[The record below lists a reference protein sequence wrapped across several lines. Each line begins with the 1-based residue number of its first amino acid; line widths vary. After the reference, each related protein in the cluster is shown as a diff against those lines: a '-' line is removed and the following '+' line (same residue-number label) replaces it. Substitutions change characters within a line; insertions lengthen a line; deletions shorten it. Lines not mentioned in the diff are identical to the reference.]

1 MNLHFILSSLS
12 MKEESKKRINNM
24 KKNRKKQYIVVTHV
38 IKKENDQYV
47 ATCPEFDVSS
57 FGETV
62 EEAND
67 NLKEAI
73 SLYLEGI
80 EELKVRDQIFK
91 EKSITTYISQPKSIV
106 NNYKFEKK
114 LNNQPFIKKEPLQ
127 LAL

>member
-1 MNLHFILSSLS
+1 
-12 MKEESKKRINNM
+12 M

-38 IKKENDQYV
+38 IKKENDRYV

-62 EEAND
+62 EESND

-91 EKSITTYISQPKSIV
+91 EKSITTYINQPKSIV

-114 LNNQPFIKKEPLQ
+114 LSNQPFIKKEPLQ

>member
-1 MNLHFILSSLS
+1 
-12 MKEESKKRINNM
+12 M

-91 EKSITTYISQPKSIV
+91 EKSITTYINQPKSIV

-114 LNNQPFIKKEPLQ
+114 LSNQPFIKKEPLQ
-127 LAL
+127 VALWK

>member
-1 MNLHFILSSLS
+1 
-12 MKEESKKRINNM
+12 M
-24 KKNRKKQYIVVTHV
+24 KKNIKKQYIVVTHV

-127 LAL
+127 VAL

>member
-1 MNLHFILSSLS
+1 
-12 MKEESKKRINNM
+12 M
-24 KKNRKKQYIVVTHV
+24 KKNRKKQYIIVTHI

-62 EEAND
+62 EEANE

-80 EELKVRDQIFK
+80 EKLKILNQIFK
-91 EKSITTYISQPKSIV
+91 EKSIATYISKPKSIA

-114 LNNQPFIKKEPLQ
+114 LSNQPFIKKEPLQ
-127 LAL
+127 LALCK

>member
-1 MNLHFILSSLS
+1 
-12 MKEESKKRINNM
+12 MKRNKR
-24 KKNRKKQYIVVTHV
+24 KQYIIVTHV

-47 ATCPEFDVSS
+47 AICPEFDVSS

-67 NLKEAI
+67 NLKEAT

-91 EKSITTYISQPKSIV
+91 EKSITTYISQPKSVV

-114 LNNQPFIKKEPLQ
+114 LSNQPFIKKEPLRVD
-127 LAL
+127 L

>member
-1 MNLHFILSSLS
+1 
-12 MKEESKKRINNM
+12 M
-24 KKNRKKQYIVVTHV
+24 KKNIKKQYIIVTHV
-38 IKKENDQYV
+38 IKKEDDQYV

-114 LNNQPFIKKEPLQ
+114 LSNQPFIKKEPLQ
-127 LAL
+127 VALWK

>member
-1 MNLHFILSSLS
+1 
-12 MKEESKKRINNM
+12 M
-24 KKNRKKQYIVVTHV
+24 KKNRKKQYIIVTHV
-38 IKKENDQYV
+38 IKKEDDQYV

-73 SLYLEGI
+73 SLYLGGI

-91 EKSITTYISQPKSIV
+91 EKSITTYTSKPKSIV

-114 LNNQPFIKKEPLQ
+114 LSNQPFIKKEPLRV
-127 LAL
+127 AL

>member
-1 MNLHFILSSLS
+1 
-12 MKEESKKRINNM
+12 M

-38 IKKENDQYV
+38 IKKENDRYV

-91 EKSITTYISQPKSIV
+91 EKSITTYINQPKSIV

>member
-1 MNLHFILSSLS
+1 
-12 MKEESKKRINNM
+12 M

-38 IKKENDQYV
+38 IKKEDDQYV

-91 EKSITTYISQPKSIV
+91 EKSITTYINQPKSIV

-127 LAL
+127 LALWK

>member
-1 MNLHFILSSLS
+1 
-12 MKEESKKRINNM
+12 M
-24 KKNRKKQYIVVTHV
+24 KKNIKRQYIIVTHV

-80 EELKVRDQIFK
+80 EELKILDQIFK
-91 EKSITTYISQPKSIV
+91 EKSITTYISKPKSVV
-106 NNYKFEKK
+106 NKYKFEKK
-114 LNNQPFIKKEPLQ
+114 LSNQPFIKKEPLQ
-127 LAL
+127 VALCN

>member
-1 MNLHFILSSLS
+1 
-12 MKEESKKRINNM
+12 M
-24 KKNRKKQYIVVTHV
+24 KKNRKKQYIIVTHV
-38 IKKENDQYV
+38 IKKEDDQYV

-80 EELKVRDQIFK
+80 EELKTRDQIFK
-91 EKSITTYISQPKSIV
+91 EKSITTYTSKPKSIV
-106 NNYKFEKK
+106 DNYKFEKK
-114 LNNQPFIKKEPLQ
+114 LSNQPFIKKEPLRV
-127 LAL
+127 AL

>member
-1 MNLHFILSSLS
+1 
-12 MKEESKKRINNM
+12 M
-24 KKNRKKQYIVVTHV
+24 KKNRRKQYIIVTHI

-47 ATCPEFDVSS
+47 STCPEFDVSS

-62 EEAND
+62 EEANE

-80 EELKVRDQIFK
+80 ADLNIRDQIFK
-91 EKSITTYISQPKSIV
+91 EKSIATYITKPKSIT

-114 LNNQPFIKKEPLQ
+114 LSNQPFIKKEPLKV
-127 LAL
+127 ASCN

>member
-1 MNLHFILSSLS
+1 
-12 MKEESKKRINNM
+12 M

-91 EKSITTYISQPKSIV
+91 EKSITTYINQPKSIV

-127 LAL
+127 VAL

>member
-1 MNLHFILSSLS
+1 
-12 MKEESKKRINNM
+12 M
-24 KKNRKKQYIVVTHV
+24 KKNIKKQYIIVTSI

-47 ATCPEFDVSS
+47 AICPEFDVSS
-57 FGETV
+57 FCETV

-80 EELKVRDQIFK
+80 EELKIRDQIFK
-91 EKSITTYISQPKSIV
+91 EKSITTYINKPKSII

-114 LNNQPFIKKEPLQ
+114 LSNQPFITKESLQ
-127 LAL
+127 VAFCS

>member
-1 MNLHFILSSLS
+1 MD
-12 MKEESKKRINNM
+12 
-24 KKNRKKQYIVVTHV
+24 KNRKKQYIIVTHV

-80 EELKVRDQIFK
+80 EELNILNQIFK
-91 EKSITTYISQPKSIV
+91 EKSIATYISKPKSIA

-114 LNNQPFIKKEPLQ
+114 LSNQPFIKKEPLQ

>member
-1 MNLHFILSSLS
+1 MRKN
-12 MKEESKKRINNM
+12 KR
-24 KKNRKKQYIVVTHV
+24 KQYIIVTHV

-47 ATCPEFDVSS
+47 AICPEFDVSS

-62 EEAND
+62 EKAND

-80 EELKVRDQIFK
+80 EELKIRNQIFK
-91 EKSITTYISQPKSIV
+91 ESITTYISKPKSIV

-114 LNNQPFIKKEPLQ
+114 LSNQPFIKKEPLRVV
-127 LAL
+127 L

>member
-1 MNLHFILSSLS
+1 
-12 MKEESKKRINNM
+12 M
-24 KKNRKKQYIVVTHV
+24 KKNRKKQYIIVTHV
-38 IKKENDQYV
+38 IKKEDDQYV

-91 EKSITTYISQPKSIV
+91 EKSITTYTSKPKSIV
-106 NNYKFEKK
+106 DNYKFEKK
-114 LNNQPFIKKEPLQ
+114 LSNQPFIKKEPLRV
-127 LAL
+127 AL